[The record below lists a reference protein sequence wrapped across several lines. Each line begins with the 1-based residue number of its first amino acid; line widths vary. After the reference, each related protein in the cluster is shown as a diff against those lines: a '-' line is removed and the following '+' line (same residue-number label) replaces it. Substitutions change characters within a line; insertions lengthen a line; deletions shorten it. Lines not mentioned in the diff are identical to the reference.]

1 MRFSLFLLLVT
12 FTCIACDSIVASS
25 KDLIQ
30 VKTVD
35 TNFQHERTDGIR
47 RKLREGAAGEVVG
60 AQEAEKLTETLGNI
74 KGGAETL
81 VPNADVMAKKIGVLE
96 KMKGYSSSTLKQFI
110 AFLKRI
116 FGKSHKQLEKPL
128 QDPTLAPP
136 IEESKSLA
144 TNKEIELEKST
155 EPVEEGKVSPQK
167 VTAEP
172 PPEDIAELETAH
184 PVAEEDNVAKVTEP
198 TKEVAEEH
206 EPVQPVAEED
216 NVAKVT
222 EPTKEVAEEHEPV
235 QPVAEEADIFF
246 DAEDADIKTHSTSE
260 NHRSSTSPTVIEK
273 NVVQPKS
280 GKNAEI
286 HAGEGESDT
295 TNLAK
300 GEATGT
306 THLKNGDNAAG
317 AGQRIPVS
325 FENSDTSSLNVELKF
340 ELFQILANIK
350 YSLTKSRWMR
360 SKSLTKDAAKE
371 EKVIPDAVEV

>member
-1 MRFSLFLLLVT
+1 
-12 FTCIACDSIVASS
+12 
-25 KDLIQ
+25 
-30 VKTVD
+30 
-35 TNFQHERTDGIR
+35 
-47 RKLREGAAGEVVG
+47 
-60 AQEAEKLTETLGNI
+60 
-74 KGGAETL
+74 
-81 VPNADVMAKKIGVLE
+81 MAKKIGVLE
-96 KMKGYSSSTLKQFI
+96 KMKGYSSSAMKQFI
-110 AFLKRI
+110 AFLKKI

-136 IEESKSLA
+136 IEESKSLT

-172 PPEDIAELETAH
+172 PPENIAELETAH
-184 PVAEEDNVAKVTEP
+184 PVAEEGNVAKPTEP
-198 TKEVAEEH
+198 TKEMADEHEPVHPVAEEGNVAKPTEPTKEMAEEH

-222 EPTKEVAEEHEPV
+222 EPTKEMAEEHEPV

-246 DAEDADIKTHSTSE
+246 DAEDGDIKTHSTSE
-260 NHRSSTSPTVIEK
+260 NHRSSTPPTVIEE
-273 NVVQPKS
+273 NVVLPKS

-286 HAGEGESDT
+286 HAGEGESDA
-295 TNLAK
+295 TNLAT
-300 GEATGT
+300 GVATGT

-325 FENSDTSSLNVELKF
+325 FENSDTSSLSVELKF

-350 YSLTKSRWMR
+350 YSLTKNRWMR

>member
-1 MRFSLFLLLVT
+1 
-12 FTCIACDSIVASS
+12 
-25 KDLIQ
+25 
-30 VKTVD
+30 
-35 TNFQHERTDGIR
+35 
-47 RKLREGAAGEVVG
+47 
-60 AQEAEKLTETLGNI
+60 
-74 KGGAETL
+74 
-81 VPNADVMAKKIGVLE
+81 
-96 KMKGYSSSTLKQFI
+96 MKGYSSSAMKQFI
-110 AFLKRI
+110 AFLKKI

-136 IEESKSLA
+136 IEESKSLT

-172 PPEDIAELETAH
+172 PPENIAELETAH
-184 PVAEEDNVAKVTEP
+184 PVAEEGNVAKPTEP
-198 TKEVAEEH
+198 TKEMAEEH

-222 EPTKEVAEEHEPV
+222 EPTKEMAEEHEPV

-246 DAEDADIKTHSTSE
+246 DAEDGDIKTHSTSE
-260 NHRSSTSPTVIEK
+260 NHRSSTPPTVIEE
-273 NVVQPKS
+273 NVVLPKS

-286 HAGEGESDT
+286 HAGEGESDA
-295 TNLAK
+295 TNLAT
-300 GEATGT
+300 GVATGT

-325 FENSDTSSLNVELKF
+325 FENSDTSSLSVELNF
-340 ELFQILANIK
+340 ELFQILANMK
-350 YSLTKSRWMR
+350 YSLTKNRWMR

>member
-1 MRFSLFLLLVT
+1 
-12 FTCIACDSIVASS
+12 
-25 KDLIQ
+25 
-30 VKTVD
+30 
-35 TNFQHERTDGIR
+35 
-47 RKLREGAAGEVVG
+47 
-60 AQEAEKLTETLGNI
+60 
-74 KGGAETL
+74 
-81 VPNADVMAKKIGVLE
+81 MAKKIGVLE
-96 KMKGYSSSTLKQFI
+96 KMKGYSSSAMKQFI
-110 AFLKRI
+110 AFLKKI

-136 IEESKSLA
+136 IEESKSLT

-172 PPEDIAELETAH
+172 PPENIAELETAH
-184 PVAEEDNVAKVTEP
+184 PVAEE
-198 TKEVAEEH
+198 
-206 EPVQPVAEED
+206 
-216 NVAKVT
+216 VT

-246 DAEDADIKTHSTSE
+246 DAEDGDIKSHSTSE
-260 NHRSSTSPTVIEK
+260 NHRSSTPPTVIEE
-273 NVVQPKS
+273 NVVLPKS

-286 HAGEGESDT
+286 HAGEGESDA
-295 TNLAK
+295 TNLAT
-300 GEATGT
+300 GVATGT

-325 FENSDTSSLNVELKF
+325 FENSDTSSLSVELNF
-340 ELFQILANIK
+340 ELFQILANMK
-350 YSLTKSRWMR
+350 YSLTKNRWMR